1 VLREVVAR
9 IGARGDDHVWIS
21 VRAEADLTAEAE
33 AAAARWPDP
42 ARRPPL
48 FGVPYAVKDNI
59 DVAGLPTTAACPG
72 YSYRPDGDAP
82 LVARLRMAGAICVG
96 KTNLDQFAT
105 GLSGTR
111 SPYGA
116 CESPLVAG
124 LISGGSSS
132 GSAVA
137 VAAGL
142 VPFSIGTDTAGSGR
156 VPAALCGIVGIK
168 PSPGLVST
176 LGVVPACASLDC
188 PSVFATSVADAS
200 AVLAVIAGFE
210 PTDPWSRPLPTPA
223 DATQAPARPPRVG
236 VPLLPEFYGDAAAEA
251 AFARVVRLIGGGG
264 GPGPC
269 ADHRPEET
277 YRRDGNHALVLN
289 ISDFLL
295 AGKLL
300 YQGPWVAERLAAV
313 GDFAASHPDLVH
325 PVTRAVLDS
334 GRGYSAADAFRG
346 LHRLAELRRAT
357 RAVWESVDVLLV
369 PTVPT
374 TFTIEE
380 VLADPVG
387 RNSVLGH
394 YTTFCNLLDL
404 CAVAIPAGFTAAG
417 RPHGVT
423 LLAPAGHDALL
434 ARAAGRL
441 EQVLDR

>member
-1 VLREVVAR
+1 MRDVLAR
-9 IGARGDDHVWIS
+9 IAARGDDHAWIFL
-21 VRAEADLTAEAE
+21 RDEADLVTEAE

-42 ARRPPL
+42 AGRPPL

-72 YSYRPDGDAP
+72 YAYRPAADAP
-82 LVARLRMAGAICVG
+82 LVARLRAAGAVCVG

-116 CESPLVAG
+116 CESPLQAG

-142 VPFSIGTDTAGSGR
+142 VPFAIGTDTAGSGR
-156 VPAALCGIVGIK
+156 VPAALCGVVGLK
-168 PSPGLVST
+168 PSRGLVST

-210 PTDPWSRPLPTPA
+210 PADPWSRALPAPPPLLPGSA
-223 DATQAPARPPRVG
+223 PPRAG
-236 VPLLPEFYGDAAAEA
+236 VPREPEFYGDAAAA
-251 AFARVVRLIGGGG
+251 DAFAGVVRLIGGE
-264 GPGPC
+264 
-269 ADHRPEET
+269 AATELD
-277 YRRDGNHALVLN
+277 
-289 ISDFLL
+289 ISDFLH

-300 YQGPWVAERLAAV
+300 YEGPWVAERLAAV
-313 GDFAASHPDLVH
+313 GDFAAAHPDLVH

-346 LHRLAELRRAT
+346 LHRLAELRAAT
-357 RAVWESVDVLLV
+357 RAAWESLDVLLV

-374 TFTIEE
+374 TFTVRE
-380 VLADPVG
+380 VLADPVR
-387 RNSVLGH
+387 RNAMLGH
-394 YTTFCNLLDL
+394 YTTFGNLLDL
-404 CAVAIPAGFTAAG
+404 CAVAVPAGFTATG

-423 LLAPAGHDALL
+423 LLAPAGSDAAL
-434 ARAAGRL
+434 ARAAARL
-441 EQVLDR
+441 EEALAG